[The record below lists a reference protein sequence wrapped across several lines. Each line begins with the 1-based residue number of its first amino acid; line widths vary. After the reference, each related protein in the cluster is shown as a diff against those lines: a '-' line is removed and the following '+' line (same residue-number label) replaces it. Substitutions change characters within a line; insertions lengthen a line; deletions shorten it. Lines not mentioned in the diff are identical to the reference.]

1 VSRSILDFSRTTGQ
15 RRFGAKIRLRV
26 PTSVLLGKQFS
37 DALKLSVGIH
47 FHDLPNGFGQ
57 RVDGPRGLG
66 RQDHHRYPRPF
77 PRGCSLTKLLS
88 LTPLALQRNR

>member
-1 VSRSILDFSRTTGQ
+1 MQGDCILAKHRPAQLWRKDQAACAYVCSAGRT
-15 RRFGAKIRLRV
+15 A
-26 PTSVLLGKQFS
+26 S

-66 RQDHHRYPRPF
+66 RQGHLRYPPPF